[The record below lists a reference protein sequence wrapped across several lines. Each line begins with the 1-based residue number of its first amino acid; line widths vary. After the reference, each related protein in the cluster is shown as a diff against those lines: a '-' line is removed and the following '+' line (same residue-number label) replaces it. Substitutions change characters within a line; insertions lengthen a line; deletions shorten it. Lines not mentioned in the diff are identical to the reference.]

1 MSEETEA
8 KGKKWKSKWAKV
20 LEKKDALQSRHDNIK
35 HDNNVGTGFDENV
48 VDFLKPSTE
57 ASAAKPKLNLAVAQ
71 RWPDAQQVKNA
82 HEQPMPVGGRF
93 VYRLPRNAG
102 GLSVG
107 FVKTVPE
114 IIGEGGDES
123 EEPVAEISRRKSA
136 RPRSVSARQPR
147 APEEAIPWASRQ
159 QLEQRDVQTTQAV
172 GAGTSFDNFR
182 PAPMRRVQTSHD
194 ELSPPL
200 QRKVA
205 SPPIREPSPPKP
217 ILNRVPTGLSSQD
230 ETSSSPPEDVQ
241 PAIPAPR
248 PSAASSEHPGARAE
262 QRSDSARGTLS
273 PSPIAAKAPT
283 VRKQRDM
290 QANEGMTLR
299 RASALYMTEEQDT
312 RISADAD
319 IGFHPSPHFYNALS
333 DIDASGN
340 TPSVS
345 VPNISLGEANDEPY
359 SAVSPASPSPFVDP
373 KYTKRRSGEQVP
385 VMAPPSQQPAESAT
399 PPVRQP
405 HAPYQPSYMR
415 SAQQP
420 QVTRTR
426 PSVEQPSYMRFV
438 QHDQASSQGYH
449 AHDTGPAVS
458 SQPPRSAQAEPP
470 LEQSFGA
477 AQPDW
482 QGLPMSKQGEFDDQ
496 TSDHHRPSND
506 SSSRSLAEQA
516 CSGPAVANLAAN
528 SFEERK
534 TTPLLEQASY
544 LR

>member
-20 LEKKDALQSRHDNIK
+20 LEKKDALQSRHDNVK
-35 HDNNVGTGFDENV
+35 HDNNVGTGFDDNV

-71 RWPDAQQVKNA
+71 RWPDAQQVKDA

-147 APEEAIPWASRQ
+147 APEDAIPWASRQ
-159 QLEQRDVQTTQAV
+159 LLEQRDTQTTQAV
-172 GAGTSFDNFR
+172 APGTSYDTFR
-182 PAPMRRVQTSHD
+182 PAPVRRVQTSHD

-217 ILNRVPTGLSSQD
+217 ILDRVPTGLNSQD
-230 ETSSSPPEDVQ
+230 DTSSSPPEDVQ
-241 PAIPAPR
+241 PSIPALR
-248 PSAASSEHPGARAE
+248 PPATSSEHPGTRAE

-273 PSPIAAKAPT
+273 PSPITAKAPT
-283 VRKQRDM
+283 IRKQRDM

-299 RASALYMTEEQDT
+299 RASALYMTEEQNT
-312 RISADAD
+312 SISSDAD
-319 IGFHPSPHFYNALS
+319 VGFHPSPHFYNALS

-340 TPSVS
+340 TPSAS
-345 VPNISLGEANDEPY
+345 VPEIFLGEAPEEPY
-359 SAVSPASPSPFVDP
+359 SAVSPASPSPFADP

-385 VMAPPSQQPAESAT
+385 VMVPPSQRPTESAT
-399 PPVRQP
+399 QP
-405 HAPYQPSYMR
+405 
-415 SAQQP
+415 
-420 QVTRTR
+420 
-426 PSVEQPSYMRFV
+426 
-438 QHDQASSQGYH
+438 
-449 AHDTGPAVS
+449 
-458 SQPPRSAQAEPP
+458 
-470 LEQSFGA
+470 
-477 AQPDW
+477 
-482 QGLPMSKQGEFDDQ
+482 
-496 TSDHHRPSND
+496 
-506 SSSRSLAEQA
+506 
-516 CSGPAVANLAAN
+516 
-528 SFEERK
+528 
-534 TTPLLEQASY
+534 
-544 LR
+544 

>member
-1 MSEETEA
+1 M
-8 KGKKWKSKWAKV
+8 
-20 LEKKDALQSRHDNIK
+20 
-35 HDNNVGTGFDENV
+35 
-48 VDFLKPSTE
+48 
-57 ASAAKPKLNLAVAQ
+57 
-71 RWPDAQQVKNA
+71 
-82 HEQPMPVGGRF
+82 
-93 VYRLPRNAG
+93 
-102 GLSVG
+102 G

-312 RISADAD
+312 STSADAD
-319 IGFHPSPHFYNALS
+319 VGFHPSPHFYNALS

-340 TPSVS
+340 TTSVS
-345 VPNISLGEANDEPY
+345 VPNISLAEANDEPY
-359 SAVSPASPSPFVDP
+359 SAVSPASPSPFADP

-405 HAPYQPSYMR
+405 HCLLY
-415 SAQQP
+415 
-420 QVTRTR
+420 
-426 PSVEQPSYMRFV
+426 
-438 QHDQASSQGYH
+438 
-449 AHDTGPAVS
+449 
-458 SQPPRSAQAEPP
+458 
-470 LEQSFGA
+470 
-477 AQPDW
+477 
-482 QGLPMSKQGEFDDQ
+482 
-496 TSDHHRPSND
+496 TSD
-506 SSSRSLAEQA
+506 A
-516 CSGPAVANLAAN
+516 AAN
-528 SFEERK
+528 REV
-534 TTPLLEQASY
+534 
-544 LR
+544 